1 MLAALTDCNTLKA
14 NAATTF
20 VWVDEVTT
28 MGAVAALHTY
38 MTSTGGL
45 GSGSLDVAAFDS
57 AFVSVAEYTNTTTGT
72 APGPTLPAGYYA
84 SSTEINTLGN
94 IIASCINTTGGVGA
108 GSACGNLFSLTEA
121 GSVAPTNTLG
131 AMLNIINNPTQNAAA
146 LFNLAGAVTPFQPV
160 DSVAPLSWAL
170 PILPIAAMPTFSIG
184 GGTYSSA
191 QFVTLSDTTTGAV
204 IYYTLDGSTPT
215 SASAI
220 YNGSSGAITVTS
232 SETINAIAQASGYAT
247 SSVGSAQ
254 YTFTGSLSTY
264 SVSGGVSLTDGCGSA
279 TPPVT
284 VTLSQGSTLIQTT
297 TTNGI
302 GSFTFSG
309 VPNDTYTVTPSIS
322 GPSSIFYPTPQLVSV
337 GNNNVTN
344 ANFSANIGYTVSGT
358 VSYGGS
364 SGQTGQI
371 YVSLVPVGCGA
382 NNALGT
388 SISATGAYTI
398 RGVPPGSYTAQ
409 AWMDPLGQ
417 GVQNAIDP
425 TGTADVLVTSG
436 NVTNAAVAMNDPTF
450 ATPNSNSTIETIIPN
465 SQGALIEFQQ
475 SDNSSNVEDANQYEV
490 EWSTSATLNGGGQF
504 ASIAGSKTFTAAGSN
519 GVWVLTNASL
529 TSGQTYYFQARSFDT
544 LDTANPYPT
553 GWCNYTSSGC
563 SGTTGFTAVTI
574 APPACSGSCTAVTSS
589 VTIPAGITIK
599 AGAPLYLGM
608 LELSGN
614 GGDPIGF
621 YLTEIASPSNG
632 ANGFTVTVPSG
643 PYYTVA
649 GILDQNNNGGFGA
662 GTISNLQNKV
672 QANLTISGSTQ
683 SVAGITLPTSNST
696 ATVATQFYSNICMSC
711 GSGGTTTT
719 AYQLTFTVSGSDKLP
734 VAVTLNSGPNVMSNN
749 GTVAVDMGVCTDC
762 GNPEFEYSASVPGT
776 PNVGDTYGFTVTY
789 SDGSQDTGTTVAGA
803 VTGWNGGITVAGA
816 SDAPTALAPNNLSS
830 TSTTPAFTWTDSS
843 SATGANFYYSFNL
856 GYSTC
861 LGSCQIWQIPG
872 NNSKSNGFSNSI
884 TSIPWI
890 TSGND
895 VTGASGNLPTVSAL
909 TVGTTYNWYVQVQ
922 DSLGNQASTQ
932 VQYQP

>member
-1 MLAALTDCNTLKA
+1 
-14 NAATTF
+14 
-20 VWVDEVTT
+20 
-28 MGAVAALHTY
+28 
-38 MTSTGGL
+38 
-45 GSGSLDVAAFDS
+45 
-57 AFVSVAEYTNTTTGT
+57 
-72 APGPTLPAGYYA
+72 
-84 SSTEINTLGN
+84 
-94 IIASCINTTGGVGA
+94 
-108 GSACGNLFSLTEA
+108 
-121 GSVAPTNTLG
+121 
-131 AMLNIINNPTQNAAA
+131 
-146 LFNLAGAVTPFQPV
+146 
-160 DSVAPLSWAL
+160 
-170 PILPIAAMPTFSIG
+170 
-184 GGTYSSA
+184 
-191 QFVTLSDTTTGAV
+191 
-204 IYYTLDGSTPT
+204 
-215 SASAI
+215 
-220 YNGSSGAITVTS
+220 
-232 SETINAIAQASGYAT
+232 
-247 SSVGSAQ
+247 
-254 YTFTGSLSTY
+254 
-264 SVSGGVSLTDGCGSA
+264 
-279 TPPVT
+279 
-284 VTLSQGSTLIQTT
+284 
-297 TTNGI
+297 
-302 GSFTFSG
+302 
-309 VPNDTYTVTPSIS
+309 
-322 GPSSIFYPTPQLVSV
+322 
-337 GNNNVTN
+337 
-344 ANFSANIGYTVSGT
+344 
-358 VSYGGS
+358 
-364 SGQTGQI
+364 
-371 YVSLVPVGCGA
+371 
-382 NNALGT
+382 
-388 SISATGAYTI
+388 
-398 RGVPPGSYTAQ
+398 
-409 AWMDPLGQ
+409 
-417 GVQNAIDP
+417 
-425 TGTADVLVTSG
+425 
-436 NVTNAAVAMNDPTF
+436 
-450 ATPNSNSTIETIIPN
+450 
-465 SQGALIEFQQ
+465 
-475 SDNSSNVEDANQYEV
+475 
-490 EWSTSATLNGGGQF
+490 
-504 ASIAGSKTFTAAGSN
+504 
-519 GVWVLTNASL
+519 
-529 TSGQTYYFQARSFDT
+529 
-544 LDTANPYPT
+544 
-553 GWCNYTSSGC
+553 
-563 SGTTGFTAVTI
+563 
-574 APPACSGSCTAVTSS
+574 